1 MSDTATYQEK
11 LANNVSNES
20 ERGDYFSNKIATN
33 YEKYFA
39 DNGQSSNG
47 TLSPIRQVDEKPTDG
62 AKRVISRR
70 EATNNENSIQIN

>member
-20 ERGDYFSNKIATN
+20 ERGNYHSNKIATN

-39 DNGQSSNG
+39 DNGQFSNG

-62 AKRVISRR
+62 AKHVISRR
-70 EATNNENSIQIN
+70 ETTNTEFQLNT